1 MRMEAI
7 SSWRGRAGTV
17 AMIVIEARRS
27 RKRPLGAVTRGPMC
41 RAQAS
46 RTRRTTLHGTGII
59 APMSERGLPTEGA
72 PACPFVAFEDDRDGR
87 STAPD
92 HRHRC
97 FAEPRPAPRAL
108 AHQEAY
114 CLSSAFAVC
123 PTFQDWARREAA
135 AARPVPASESA
146 PHEDAAGSRP
156 APPPARA
163 PSGPQAGTF
172 PPPRRSAQ
180 RDWAAPPP
188 WVGDRPDG
196 RPSAGAA
203 SAGAA
208 AAGASVAAAGAS
220 AAGASVAAAGGAAAG
235 APVAAAN
242 AWSSESGGL
251 AGSPADRLA
260 GPDPDEPRSATPG
273 DPDRHDDDLDDP
285 WPSGAS
291 AAGAGAYVA
300 GSATA
305 RPSTVSRAAPP
316 PRRAAPARRSSV
328 DQASKPVGQDPS
340 ELFGPAWERPRRYE
354 AYPTLRT
361 RMGLPAL
368 GGIPKVAVWALILM
382 LAALLVFLFGP
393 SLLGFGTDESG
404 GVGATPTPAATEQ
417 VTPEPEPTAP
427 PAPTQQV
434 HVVVKGDT
442 MSKIAKKYG
451 VTVEELMAANPQIK
465 NQNKI
470 AIGDAITIPVPV
482 EEDVS
487 AGGDGTVDGE
497 LPVP

>member
-1 MRMEAI
+1 MTL
-7 SSWRGRAGTV
+7 RADV
-17 AMIVIEARRS
+17 LPHE
-27 RKRPLGAVTRGPMC
+27 L
-41 RAQAS
+41 S
-46 RTRRTTLHGTGII
+46 RTRRTTPHGAGII

-114 CLSSAFAVC
+114 CLSSAFAIC

-135 AARPVPASESA
+135 AARLDPPSESVLREDPPGNQPVP
-146 PHEDAAGSRP
+146 
-156 APPPARA
+156 PPTHA

-172 PPPRRSAQ
+172 PPPRRSTQ

-188 WVGDRPDG
+188 WVGDEPDG
-196 RPSAGAA
+196 RASAGAA
-203 SAGAA
+203 AAGAA
-208 AAGASVAAAGAS
+208 AAGASVA
-220 AAGASVAAAGGAAAG
+220 GAA
-235 APVAAAN
+235 

-260 GPDPDEPRSATPG
+260 GPDPYEPRSAVPG
-273 DPDRHDDDLDDP
+273 DPDRQDDDLDDV
-285 WPSGAS
+285 WPSAVA

-305 RPSTVSRAAPP
+305 RPSTTSRAAPP
-316 PRRAAPARRSSV
+316 PRRDAPARRSSV

-368 GGIPKVAVWALILM
+368 GGIPKVAVWALILL

-393 SLLGFGTDESG
+393 SLLGFGTDDG
-404 GVGATPTPAATEQ
+404 GSAGGTPTPAATEQ
-417 VTPEPEPTAP
+417 ATAKPEPTAV

-434 HVVVKGDT
+434 HIVVKGDN
-442 MSKIAKKYG
+442 MSRIAKKYG
-451 VTVEELMAANPQIK
+451 VTVEELMAANLQIK
-465 NQNKI
+465 NPNKI
-470 AIGDAITIPVPV
+470 AIGDEITIPVPV
-482 EEDVS
+482 EEDAS

-497 LPVP
+497 SQEP